1 LLCIITYVVCYGAFE
16 SFTVEM
22 LLHKAVSFPQCK
34 TYADSGHCQ
43 ARHGDAECVNCPQ
56 KHTKKAKR
64 PRDVLP
70 LASRSPG
77 ISLPAAAS
85 LLVTGGAADGDYADG
100 ASIEGRG
107 GGPGGIDNTHLD
119 DNTLTTAA
127 VAGEN
132 HVRLVLPMNA
142 TSVSNIHFL
151 AANAPLM
158 PPPPHQQQP
167 PPSRPFFSEKAIHQA

>member
-1 LLCIITYVVCYGAFE
+1 
-16 SFTVEM
+16 M
-22 LLHKAVSFPQCK
+22 
-34 TYADSGHCQ
+34 
-43 ARHGDAECVNCPQ
+43 
-56 KHTKKAKR
+56 
-64 PRDVLP
+64 LP
-70 LASRSPG
+70 LAIRSPG

-85 LLVTGGAADGDYADG
+85 LLVTGGVADGDYADG
-100 ASIEGRG
+100 ASSEGRG

-119 DNTLTTAA
+119 DNMLTTAA

>member
-1 LLCIITYVVCYGAFE
+1 MQIPGLICW
-16 SFTVEM
+16 
-22 LLHKAVSFPQCK
+22 
-34 TYADSGHCQ
+34 HCQ

-70 LASRSPG
+70 LAIRSPG

-100 ASIEGRG
+100 ASSEGRG

-158 PPPPHQQQP
+158 PPPPHQQQL
-167 PPSRPFFSEKAIHQA
+167 PPSRPFFSEKAFHQA

>member
-1 LLCIITYVVCYGAFE
+1 
-16 SFTVEM
+16 
-22 LLHKAVSFPQCK
+22 
-34 TYADSGHCQ
+34 
-43 ARHGDAECVNCPQ
+43 
-56 KHTKKAKR
+56 
-64 PRDVLP
+64 VLP
-70 LASRSPG
+70 LAIRSPG

-100 ASIEGRG
+100 ASSEGRG

-132 HVRLVLPMNA
+132 HVRLALPMNA

-158 PPPPHQQQP
+158 PPPPLRKGN
-167 PPSRPFFSEKAIHQA
+167 PPSLNSHDLPVQFSCLTTLCLQIFLFVSPFCSSICLFYCHLVFPSLCFPR